1 MKMSLE
7 NKIEVLTDAV
17 NLLTAALLEQKAK
30 VKATEKVESIETPK
44 AEKPKK
50 TEKTKTSKTSK
61 TEKPEKVESDDD
73 PISHDDIKMF
83 CLELSRAKENGR
95 DIAKNILKEFGAI
108 KAADVKEEDLND
120 VAVKLNGEL
129 NA

>member
-1 MKMSLE
+1 MSLE

-44 AEKPKK
+44 AKK
-50 TEKTKTSKTSK
+50 TEKTEK
-61 TEKPEKVESDDD
+61 TEKVEKVEKVESDDD

-83 CLELSRAKENGR
+83 CLELSRTKENGR

-108 KAADVKEEDLND
+108 KAADVKEKDLNS
-120 VAVKLNGEL
+120 VAIKLNGEL